1 MGYDNPKRF
10 GLQSPNGAIM
20 KISGNQLRA
29 ARSLLGLE
37 QIELADKA
45 GVGVN
50 TIRRMEACSD
60 DPIGGNE
67 STRAKVTEALQNLGV
82 EFTNGDQ
89 PGVRM
94 KSHVSKRRSSRKVN
108 PKEREHG

>member
-1 MGYDNPKRF
+1 
-10 GLQSPNGAIM
+10 M

-50 TIRRMEACSD
+50 TIRRMEACGD

-67 STRAKVTEALQNLGV
+67 STRAKITEALEKLGA

-94 KSHVSKRRSSRKVN
+94 KGRPPRRRSARN
-108 PKEREHG
+108 